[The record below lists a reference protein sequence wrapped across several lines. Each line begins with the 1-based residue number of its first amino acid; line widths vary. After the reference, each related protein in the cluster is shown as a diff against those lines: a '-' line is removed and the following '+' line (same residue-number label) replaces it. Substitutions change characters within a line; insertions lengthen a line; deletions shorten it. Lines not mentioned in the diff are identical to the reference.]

1 MSEGSTNPFSNM
13 PPWGW
18 ILVYLAGGSAVGV
31 GGLELSHGSHD
42 SEQECPDP
50 GFALHEAEKEIEEL
64 RKAHE
69 SMVSSIGMISG
80 LLSQCQQQ

>member
-1 MSEGSTNPFSNM
+1 MSEGSTNPLSNM

-18 ILVYLAGGSAVGV
+18 ILVYLAGGSAIGV
-31 GGLELSHGSHD
+31 GGIELSHGSHD
-42 SEQECPDP
+42 SDQECPDP
-50 GFALHEAEKEIEEL
+50 GFALHQAEKEIEEL
-64 RKAHE
+64 KEAHE

>member
-1 MSEGSTNPFSNM
+1 MSEGSTNPLSNM

-18 ILVYLAGGSAVGV
+18 ILVYLAGGSAIGV
-31 GGLELSHGSHD
+31 GGLELTHSSHSQ
-42 SEQECPDP
+42 ENECPDP
-50 GFALHEAEKEIEEL
+50 GFALHEAEKEIDEL